1 MSDVPKGRLLMMQ
14 KSTKDHLFSREV
26 LVHRE
31 ELLRAAMHLTRS
43 AVEAEDL
50 VQESLIKAYR
60 AFDRLRPHSQTR
72 PWLLKILRNT
82 FISEWRRRRRER
94 AVLQLG
100 AHDISAR
107 WMRDAP
113 QTESVAT
120 CSDRPADD
128 LDDEVVEAL
137 NEVPHHYRTCVLL
150 VDVHQ
155 KSYQETAELTSQPLG
170 TVQSRLF
177 RGRRI
182 LKGLLDDYARREGYL
197 ARAA

>member
-1 MSDVPKGRLLMMQ
+1 MMQ
-14 KSTKDHLFSREV
+14 KTTKEHLFSHTV
-26 LVHRE
+26 LIYRDV
-31 ELLRAAMHLTRS
+31 LLRTATQMAGS
-43 AVEAEDL
+43 PVEAEDL
-50 VQESLIKAYR
+50 VQEALIKAYR
-60 AFDRLRPHSQTR
+60 AFDRLRPHSQIR

-82 FISEWRRRRRER
+82 FISEWRRRRREL

-100 AHDISAR
+100 AHDVTTR
-107 WMRDAP
+107 WLRDTP
-113 QTESVAT
+113 QAEPTVTWKE
-120 CSDRPADD
+120 RPSDD

-155 KSYQETAELTSQPLG
+155 KSYQEAAELTSQPLG

-177 RGRRI
+177 RGRRM
-182 LKGLLDDYARREGYL
+182 LKGLLDDYARREGYV